1 MSAKTVSAPGL
12 FGDLG
17 GFSDVWLL
25 EGRMQALLVTLVLA
39 SALLGVLAR
48 KI

>member
-25 EGRMQALLVTLVLA
+25 DGQMHASLLTLVLA
-39 SALLGVLAR
+39 SALVGVLAR